1 MEMVTIITCDTE
13 NTARD
18 HSEYLCLHIFHYF
31 YKAVEMALYKDVM
44 HIKEILELSFV
55 QAYVLYLLALAKE
68 EHNHSEW
75 SMVVRYRSR
84 TYHSCKCIY
93 LLSDCISAP
102 LFPQEL

>member
-1 MEMVTIITCDTE
+1 
-13 NTARD
+13 
-18 HSEYLCLHIFHYF
+18 
-31 YKAVEMALYKDVM
+31 MALYKDVM
-44 HIKEILELSFV
+44 HIKEILELSFAL
-55 QAYVLYLLALAKE
+55 AYVLYLLALAKE
-68 EHNHSEW
+68 KHNHSEW